1 MVCKGS
7 GCPGYRPSKK
17 DFPKRPYP
25 TEWNYEKELER
36 EHLWSIPSDPRNRLP
51 TGLVEDLQQKLRN
64 LTEQKDRVEL
74 EKENIRKEIDELC
87 KDSLKSFLESVTV
100 SNALSVRNIKR
111 HGELQ
116 NKALRWL
123 YNKGYIADGEIPLP
137 NGKRADVAGFDRKK
151 RLIIIEVKITIE
163 DFMNDDKWQSYLDY
177 CDEFYFLLAQNIPGE
192 YFEIKKAKEH
202 GAGLLVET
210 INTVQP
216 EVPSLKENEVHLKE
230 DVIWSINKRLAQ
242 VYVFGFG

>member
-151 RLIIIEVKITIE
+151 
-163 DFMNDDKWQSYLDY
+163 
-177 CDEFYFLLAQNIPGE
+177 P
-192 YFEIKKAKEH
+192 H
-202 GAGLLVET
+202 
-210 INTVQP
+210 
-216 EVPSLKENEVHLKE
+216 
-230 DVIWSINKRLAQ
+230 
-242 VYVFGFG
+242 